1 MNRSKKLSCTLIL
14 PSQEASTYQRGD
26 YRPGI
31 FLLLKLNGVKVS
43 CRKYESELYSIHVKS
58 NLKMSM
64 ILVLKLNFIQS
75 GYIGGTGCRM

>member
-1 MNRSKKLSCTLIL
+1 MNRSRKLSSTLIS
-14 PSQEASTYQRGD
+14 PSQGASTYQRGD

-43 CRKYESELYSIHVKS
+43 CRKYESELYSMRES
-58 NLKMSM
+58 NPKMSM
-64 ILVLKLNFIQS
+64 IFVLKLYFIQS